1 MPPGLLSGPLRVGLG
16 KANYGADG
24 QARSRRRSVQNMI
37 PVGDEVDLEPAS
49 SVLAAGAAV
58 VMTYDPLLVGAAGT
72 REDSLLIWCWD
83 PLGQQWQP
91 LPSIIDKKAN
101 TLTTQAA
108 RCAIYQVAAP
118 GRARPGH

>member
-1 MPPGLLSGPLRVGLG
+1 
-16 KANYGADG
+16 
-24 QARSRRRSVQNMI
+24 
-37 PVGDEVDLEPAS
+37 VDLEPAGS
-49 SVLAAGAAV
+49 ALVSGAAV
-58 VMTYDPLLVGAAGT
+58 VLTYDPLQVAAAGT

-91 LPSIIDKKAN
+91 LPSTIDKKAN

-118 GRARPGH
+118 GRARAGR